1 MTTLL
6 NEIST
11 TVGYGKESRSIREK
25 KIKINNYYKQKIR
38 KNKTKMVTQNN
49 DKDDIVELAPQLTKE
64 IEMLKKESIASVT
77 NVSKAPKDK
86 NVVHKPKDKSRSNK
100 KQRLLN
106 KNAEKPVVNNKGT
119 DYSFIFNNLSKMVRK
134 FGIFIEANPQFTSVR
149 TYRDANVNVIVAEK
163 KISCV
168 VRFCLG
174 EYPFAEKAKHFGNE
188 IGEMKKDFERWSNNL
203 NDSIDKSAEVQKTV
217 DSYFDKHRD
226 LKNPINKYVNNLET
240 AFIGALRKASKQP
253 HGYAAKLE
261 NVYQSWFAQSSEIT
275 HIDDIEQELNFNFYE
290 QSFQLARALD
300 RKFTI
305 LIGPTNSGKTYE
317 ALNILAASE
326 TGAYLAP
333 LRLMAQEGLDSL
345 EERGVIADLITGEEQ
360 KRQIGATHTSSTI
373 EMCNTNKILDCAVID
388 EIQMIADSS
397 RGWAW
402 SQALVGVPAK
412 HVVLV
417 GSREALPFILPIINT
432 MGEEYEIREFE
443 RKSPLKVF
451 DGVSRIQDLK
461 PGDAV
466 VVFSRKNA
474 LDMKAEIEM
483 ANKSASIIYGNLSPE
498 VRRGEARKFK
508 TEVNPLLIATD
519 AIGMGL
525 NLPIKR
531 VLFSTLQKYDGTE
544 DRYLTVSEIKQI
556 AGRAGR
562 YGFNAIGEVGLLMND
577 NFEDHKI
584 LREAVEGDYE
594 TPSDVRISVA
604 PNLKQVTKIC
614 EIIGKEDL
622 YSALI
627 FFKEKMLKD
636 HKIYKAANLE
646 AMIELAGM
654 IKSKNLDLETG
665 MNYACV
671 PIDASSEY
679 HLKHFFNFLNS
690 HVQDR
695 PIEAPKLPDGV
706 FHNYIDGASLLE
718 AENYVKLCMAY
729 RWLFYKY
736 PAVYV
741 GIDEVVANTAKTN
754 AYIEATLQKH
764 IMFNK
769 TMKFKSSRKT
779 K

>member
-6 NEIST
+6 KEIST
-11 TVGYGKESRSIREK
+11 GTDYDKESRSIREK
-25 KIKINNYYKQKIR
+25 KIKINNYYRQKRR
-38 KNKTKMVTQNN
+38 KKKTEMATPLDN
-49 DKDDIVELAPQLTKE
+49 DNIVQFTPKLQKD
-64 IEMLKKESIASVT
+64 IEMLNEESIVSVLKET
-77 NVSKAPKDK
+77 KNK
-86 NVVHKPKDKSRSNK
+86 NVIHKPKDKAKSIK
-100 KQRLLN
+100 KQ
-106 KNAEKPVVNNKGT
+106 KKFQGKKPEATLSTGKSI
-119 DYSFIFNNLSKMVRK
+119 DYSFIFNNLSKMIRK
-134 FGIFIEANPQFTSVR
+134 FGIFIETNPQFSVAR
-149 TYRDANVNVIVAEK
+149 TYRDANVNVVIAEK

-174 EYPFAEKAKHFGNE
+174 EYPFAEKAKQFGNE
-188 IGEMKKDFERWSNNL
+188 IGEMKKDFEKWSNQL

-217 DSYFDKHRD
+217 DSYFVKHTD

-253 HGYAAKLE
+253 HGYAAKLD
-261 NVYQSWFAQSSEIT
+261 NVYNSWLSQASEIT

-300 RKFTI
+300 RKFT
-305 LIGPTNSGKTYE
+305 LLLGPTNSGKTHE
-317 ALNILAASE
+317 ALNILAEAE
-326 TGAYLAP
+326 CGAYLAP

-345 EERGVIADLITGEEQ
+345 EERGVTTDLITGEEQ
-360 KRQIGATHTSSTI
+360 KRQIGSTHTSSTI
-373 EMCNTNKILDCAVID
+373 EMCNTNKIIDCAVID
-388 EIQMIADSS
+388 EIQMISDES

-417 GSREALPFILPIINT
+417 GSVECLPFVLPVLNA

-443 RKSPLKVF
+443 RKTPLKVF

-508 TEVNPLLIATD
+508 SEVNPLLIATD

-531 VLFSTLQKYDGTE
+531 VLFSTLQKYDGNE
-544 DRYLTVSEIKQI
+544 ERYLNVSEIKQI

-562 YGFNAIGEVGLLMND
+562 YGFSAVGEVGLLMND
-577 NFEDHKI
+577 NYEDHKI
-584 LREAVEGDYE
+584 LRQAVEGDYE
-594 TPSDVRISVA
+594 RPHDVRISVA
-604 PNLKQVTKIC
+604 PNLKQIRTIC

-627 FFKEKMLKD
+627 FFKEKMLRD

-646 AMIELAGM
+646 SMIELAGM
-654 IKSKNLDLETG
+654 IKGKNLDLETG

-671 PIDASSEY
+671 PIDANSEY
-679 HLKHFFNFLNS
+679 HLKFFFSFLNA
-690 HVQDR
+690 HTQDK
-695 PIEAPKLPDGV
+695 PIEAPKLPEGV
-706 FHNYIDGASLLE
+706 LHNYTDGASLLE
-718 AENYVKLCMAY
+718 GENYVKLCMAY

-736 PAVYV
+736 PSNYI
-741 GIDEVVANTAKTN
+741 GIDDVVANATKTN

-769 TMKFKSSRKT
+769 TMKFRSSRK
-779 K
+779 

>member
-1 MTTLL
+1 MTMLL
-6 NEIST
+6 KEIPT
-11 TVGYGKESRSIREK
+11 GTDFGKESRSVREK
-25 KIKINNYYKQKIR
+25 KIKINNYYRQKRR
-38 KNKTKMVTQNN
+38 KKKAEMTTPSN
-49 DKDDIVELAPQLTKE
+49 DDENIVKFTPKLQKD
-64 IEMLKKESIASVT
+64 IEMLNEKNLV
-77 NVSKAPKDK
+77 NVLKDSKIKA
-86 NVVHKPKDKSRSNK
+86 VVHKPKDKAKSNK
-100 KQRLLN
+100 KQKQHQGKKTEN
-106 KNAEKPVVNNKGT
+106 AVPVAKNV
-119 DYSFIFNNLSKMVRK
+119 DYSFIFNNLAKMIRK
-134 FGIFIEANPQFTSVR
+134 FGVFIETNPQFSVAR
-149 TYRDANVNVIVAEK
+149 TYRDANVNVVIAEK

-174 EYPFAEKAKHFGNE
+174 EYPFSEKAKQFGNE
-188 IGEMKKDFERWSNNL
+188 IGEMKKDFEKWSNHL
-203 NDSIDKSAEVQKTV
+203 NDSIDKSLEVQKTI
-217 DSYFDKHRD
+217 DSYFAKHKD
-226 LKNPINKYVNNLET
+226 LKNPVNKYVNNLET
-240 AFIGALRKASKQP
+240 SFIGALRKSSKQP

-261 NVYQSWFAQSSEIT
+261 NVYQSWFSQASEIT
-275 HIDDIEQELNFNFYE
+275 HIDDIEQELNFSFYE

-300 RKFTI
+300 RKFT
-305 LIGPTNSGKTYE
+305 LLLGPTNSGKTHE
-317 ALNILAASE
+317 ALNILAQSE
-326 TGAYLAP
+326 SGAYLAP
-333 LRLMAQEGLDSL
+333 LRLMAQEGMDSL
-345 EERGVIADLITGEEQ
+345 EERGVITDLITGEEQ
-360 KRQIGATHTSSTI
+360 KRQIGSSHTSSTI
-373 EMCNTNKILDCAVID
+373 EMCNTNKIIDCAVID
-388 EIQMIADSS
+388 EIQMIADDS

-417 GSREALPFILPIINT
+417 GSVECLPFVLPVLNA
-432 MGEEYEIREFE
+432 MGEEYEIREFQ
-443 RKSPLKVF
+443 RKTPLKVF
-451 DGVSRIQDLK
+451 DGVNKIQDLK

-508 TEVNPLLIATD
+508 SEVNPLLIATD

-544 DRYLTVSEIKQI
+544 ERYLTVSEIKQI

-562 YGFNAIGEVGLLMND
+562 YGFSAVGEVGLLMND
-577 NFEDHKI
+577 NYEDHKI
-584 LREAVEGDYE
+584 LRNAVEGEYDS
-594 TPSDVRISVA
+594 PNDVRISVA
-604 PNLKQVTKIC
+604 PNLKQIRTIC

-627 FFKEKMLKD
+627 FFKEKMLRD

-654 IKSKNLDLETG
+654 IKGKNLDLETG

-679 HLKHFFNFLNS
+679 HLKFFFSFLNA
-690 HVQDR
+690 HHQDK
-695 PIEAPKLPDGV
+695 PVEAPKLPEGV
-706 FHNYIDGASLLE
+706 FHNYTDGASLLE
-718 AENYVKLCMAY
+718 GENYVKLCMAY

-736 PAVYV
+736 PSNYI
-741 GIDEVVANTAKTN
+741 GIDEVVANATKTN

-769 TMKFKSSRKT
+769 TMKFKSSRK
-779 K
+779 